1 MSRSNPERIFL
12 CVLLVFAQRLSL
24 AQTIRLSRVISKP
37 VVRTT
42 ELPGE
47 FYPFLSVE
55 LHAKVAGYVDKVLV
69 DRGTVVRQGDLL
81 VQLTA
86 PELDA
91 RIAQAQAQVTSAE
104 ADEAQ
109 AEAQFTAA
117 QSNHE

>member
-1 MSRSNPERIFL
+1 MSLSIRSLIAV
-12 CVLLVFAQRLSL
+12 CVLLLSATQSAS
-24 AQTIRLSRVISKP
+24 AQTIKVTNVVLKR

-55 LHAKVAGYVDKVLV
+55 LHAKVAGYVEKVLV
-69 DRGTVVRQGDLL
+69 DRGTAVRQGDLL

-91 RIAQAQAQVTSAE
+91 RIAQAQAQVTSVE
-104 ADEAQ
+104 ADAAQ
-109 AEAQFTAA
+109 AEAQFA
-117 QSNHE
+117 